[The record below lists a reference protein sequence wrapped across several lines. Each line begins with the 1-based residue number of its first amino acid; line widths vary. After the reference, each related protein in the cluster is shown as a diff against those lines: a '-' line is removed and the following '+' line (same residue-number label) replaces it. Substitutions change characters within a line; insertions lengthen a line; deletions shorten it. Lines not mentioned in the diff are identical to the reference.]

1 MGVTWNKAHQYW
13 QFECDLCHHI
23 SPYFRK
29 RGPYPKYC
37 KPCQKIHRKAF
48 TKAWNGK
55 IANINQLTRILT
67 NPLIECKLK
76 LL

>member
-48 TKAWNGK
+48 TKA
-55 IANINQLTRILT
+55 
-67 NPLIECKLK
+67 
-76 LL
+76 